1 MKPPK
6 SQLDAINELA
16 NSPLQKALSDLQPRL
31 PEIVSQ
37 AEQLARFQQV
47 IALKVPSFVEQA
59 QQFSKSYRTMLD
71 NLTPPVKE
79 LARAITQRQSEFQ
92 LLAQK
97 ISQNDELRKLSES
110 ANSMQSA
117 IRSLLERVNTFTP
130 EIQAFFEEIR
140 QRNARMALVE
150 RLGFLPNDYFP
161 WEYLQEEVEE
171 EVLRE
176 QITQYYIE
184 NWGSI
189 RDALQVQIDGYNI
202 DSESNLTFSEALDAH
217 GFGLYRTPPRLL
229 FPEIERVIRIKFHD
243 GDPNQGQASHRELRE
258 FIRKQPAGKIAS
270 VDYATSLLTKFL
282 DDLYARVKKDQEIV
296 KAQADPVPNRHA
308 SLHGLIV
315 YNTVVSSLNMIFMV
329 AFIFE
334 IFEVLAP
341 RASPDAD

>member
-6 SQLDAINELA
+6 SHLDAISELV
-16 NSPLQKALSDLQPRL
+16 NSPLQKALRDVQPHL
-31 PEIVSQ
+31 PEMLSQ
-37 AEQLARFQQV
+37 AKQLARLQQDIV
-47 IALKVPSFVEQA
+47 PKVPSFVEQA
-59 QQFSKSYRTMLD
+59 QQLSKSYRTMLD

-97 ISQNDELRKLSES
+97 LAQNDELKKLSES

-117 IRSLLERVNTFTP
+117 IRSILERVNTFTP

-140 QRNARMALVE
+140 QRNAQMALVE

-161 WEYLQEEVEE
+161 WEYLQEEVGEE
-171 EVLRE
+171 ALRE
-176 QITQYYIE
+176 QITQYYLE
-184 NWGSI
+184 NWDTI
-189 RDALQVQIDGYNI
+189 RDALQVQIEGYDI
-202 DSESNLTFSEALDAH
+202 DPESKLTFSEALDAH
-217 GFGLYRTPPRLL
+217 GLGLYRTPPRLL

-243 GDPNQGQASHRELRE
+243 GNQSQVQASHRELRE

-282 DDLYARVKKDQEIV
+282 DDLYARVERDQEIV
-296 KAQADPVPNRHA
+296 KAKADPVPNRHA
-308 SLHGLIV
+308 SLHGLVV
-315 YNTVVSSLNMIFMV
+315 YNTAVSSLNMIFMV

-341 RASPDAD
+341 RTSPDVV